1 MELYIIHL
9 LDLNKEMGE
18 IQSYNPLLVS
28 EK

>member
-18 IQSYNPLLVS
+18 FQSYNPLLIS